1 MNLDAVTIED
11 CIENY
16 HRKNQA
22 VILVAGKVVGFV
34 DDRSYLS
41 SENIVRYTA
50 LLDKRMDIV
59 MHSGKS
65 WKPAYGLELQKIDK
79 EIAELRLLIEAERER
94 R

>member
-1 MNLDAVTIED
+1 MNPDAVTIED
-11 CIENY
+11 CLENFY
-16 HRKNQA
+16 RKGQT
-22 VILVAGKVVGFV
+22 VILAAGKVMGFV
-34 DDRSYLS
+34 DDRSYLT

-65 WKPAYGLELQKIDK
+65 WKPEYGLELQKIDK
-79 EIAELRLLIEAERER
+79 EIAELRLLVEAEQER